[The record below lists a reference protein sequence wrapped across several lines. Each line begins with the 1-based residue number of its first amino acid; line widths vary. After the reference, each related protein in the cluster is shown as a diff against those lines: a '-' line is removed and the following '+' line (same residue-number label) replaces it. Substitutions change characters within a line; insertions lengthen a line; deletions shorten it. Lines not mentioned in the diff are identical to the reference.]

1 VQVVGQTLSGIF
13 GKSKEKSSSSSP
25 TRSDDAAKSPNKFGR
40 LKLRRNSG
48 SKDKSEEPQDNRRL
62 SEGTVK
68 AKEELV
74 RHKSEPPSVKA
85 CPTQNKIDEVKEVDE
100 SATVSRVSHGS
111 SLLTPRSST
120 LDRQALKALRQAE
133 LARLREAQDIQRNL
147 EEVEVRQ
154 RDLENRGIRIEKL
167 LRGEPGIQV
176 GEEEEDDST
185 LLQEWFSLVHE
196 KQRIERNEQELI
208 VRARTLE
215 LEDRYSK
222 LQQELKLIMDK
233 KECDKSSDQ
242 ITEEGELLEAMLDI
256 VEQKDALSSL
266 IEDNRER
273 YREEDADLE
282 NIMQQKGVNL
292 TPVRRETEV

>member
-1 VQVVGQTLSGIF
+1 VGQTLSGIF

-25 TRSDDAAKSPNKFGR
+25 TRSDDAAKSPNKFAR

-48 SKDKSEEPQDNRRL
+48 SKDKSEEPQDNRRF

-74 RHKSEPPSVKA
+74 RHKSEPPSVK
-85 CPTQNKIDEVKEVDE
+85 PTPLQNNIDEDDG
-100 SATVSRVSHGS
+100 SAVSRVSPAS

-133 LARLREAQDIQRNL
+133 LARLREAQDIQRSL

-167 LRGEPGIQV
+167 LRGEPGIQI